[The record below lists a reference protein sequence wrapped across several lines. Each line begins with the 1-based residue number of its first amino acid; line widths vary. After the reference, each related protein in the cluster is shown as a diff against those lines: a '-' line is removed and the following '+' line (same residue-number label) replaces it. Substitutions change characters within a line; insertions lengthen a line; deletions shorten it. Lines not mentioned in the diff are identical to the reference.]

1 MAEEQGKGIQQI
13 EGCEVIYDM
22 GSGLVIAKVP
32 LDKVKEQDINARIMK
47 NEMQDQLTANIKK
60 RGQLESLPL
69 FVLVDGKLEIISGH
83 HRVKSA
89 RAAEMKEIIATD
101 ALLVHPATEYVRNF
115 IFDYSSGDAVVSFIV
130 KGAQWEEEET
140 ISTVFEKGVS

>member
-1 MAEEQGKGIQQI
+1 MFCDFRKAF
-13 EGCEVIYDM
+13 
-22 GSGLVIAKVP
+22 GLDPEYNK
-32 LDKVKEQDINARIMK
+32 
-47 NEMQDQLTANIKK
+47 
-60 RGQLESLPL
+60 QLEESMQEAEKK
-69 FVLVDGKLEIISGH
+69 DSRESEIERTI
-83 HRVKSA
+83 
-89 RAAEMKEIIATD
+89 TD

>member
-1 MAEEQGKGIQQI
+1 MRRTETI
-13 EGCEVIYDM
+13 EGNKLFEIRKNDRNFQVGDV
-22 GSGLVIAKVP
+22 L
-32 LDKVKEQDINARIMK
+32 LLKEWD
-47 NEMQDQLTANIKK
+47 NIKYTG
-60 RGQLESLPL
+60 REVGAMVRYIL
-69 FVLVDGKLEIISGH
+69 
-83 HRVKSA
+83 
-89 RAAEMKEIIATD
+89 D

>member
-1 MAEEQGKGIQQI
+1 MMRRAMMYLRPGNLYKEFVIEDNKADIGKTGRATASFSGDGSRTLKGALAEATPKQKVEWQQLQHPISHTIIQDGRPKAKAEDKDSRESEI
-13 EGCEVIYDM
+13 ERTI
-22 GSGLVIAKVP
+22 
-32 LDKVKEQDINARIMK
+32 
-47 NEMQDQLTANIKK
+47 
-60 RGQLESLPL
+60 
-69 FVLVDGKLEIISGH
+69 
-83 HRVKSA
+83 
-89 RAAEMKEIIATD
+89 TD

>member
-1 MAEEQGKGIQQI
+1 MTH
-13 EGCEVIYDM
+13 EVIRR
-22 GSGLVIAKVP
+22 
-32 LDKVKEQDINARIMK
+32 EEARLLRI
-47 NEMQDQLTANIKK
+47 
-60 RGQLESLPL
+60 LE
-69 FVLVDGKLEIISGH
+69 EY
-83 HRVKSA
+83 
-89 RAAEMKEIIATD
+89 